1 MPIRFNQLGLFLV
14 QRIETGK
21 KVQRKGLSG
30 SMRVMLSERVRMDN
44 HYPAYHMDVGKYDD
58 TRIIRHEQ
66 GKQA

>member
-1 MPIRFNQLGLFLV
+1 
-14 QRIETGK
+14 
-21 KVQRKGLSG
+21 
-30 SMRVMLSERVRMDN
+30 MRVMLSERVRMDN